1 MKYILSTRIR
11 NAQILLETTDY
22 NISNIASMVGYEN
35 AFYFSR
41 LFKKEKGLSPAAYR
55 KVFREKYREHL

>member
-1 MKYILSTRIR
+1 MKYILSIRIR
-11 NAQILLETTDY
+11 NAQTLLETTEY

-41 LFKKEKGLSPAAYR
+41 LFKKQKGLSPAAYR
-55 KVFREKYREHL
+55 KVFREKYKEHL